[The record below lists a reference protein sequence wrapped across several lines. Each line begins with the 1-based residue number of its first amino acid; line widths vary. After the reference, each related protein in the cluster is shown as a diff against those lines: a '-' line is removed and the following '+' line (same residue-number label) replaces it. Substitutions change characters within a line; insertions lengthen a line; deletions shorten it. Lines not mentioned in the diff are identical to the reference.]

1 MGSRSTRSTVL
12 LLQAPHQP
20 GHLVVRSNR
29 PWDRLVARLLASSLD
44 PRLAQGDAP
53 ESTLLLA
60 ARAQRLV
67 APDTRQALAD
77 NWNGLL
83 HRARQPVPTFGRH
96 VPLCRERIVGA
107 EAEVRS
113 LVTALVT
120 PSPVPARGVAIAS
133 RLLCD
138 GAGPLFN
145 VHWSGDLAA
154 TVRRAV
160 ELLDPS
166 AAVTTTAGSSPL

>member
-1 MGSRSTRSTVL
+1 ML

-20 GHLVVRSNR
+20 GRLVVRTNR
-29 PWDRLVARLLASSLD
+29 PWDRLVARLFASSLD
-44 PRLAQGDAP
+44 RRLAQGDAP
-53 ESTLLLA
+53 EATRLLA

-83 HRARQPVPTFGRH
+83 RRARQPVPTFGRH
-96 VPLCRERIVGA
+96 VPLCRERIAGV
-107 EAEVRS
+107 EVEVR
-113 LVTALVT
+113 ALVAALVA
-120 PSPVPARGVAIAS
+120 PSPLPARGVAIVS

-145 VHWSGDLAA
+145 MHWPGDLGA
-154 TVRRAV
+154 TVRRAAA
-160 ELLDPS
+160 LLDPS
-166 AAVTTTAGSSPL
+166 AALTTTTGSPQL